1 MKALPLTEFRRLVEA
16 YGADLGRWP
25 EDVREPARA
34 LLATSAEARAWSA
47 AELPLDAV
55 LQRYTPL
62 PLEPAFER
70 RLNEIPLRAPRGL
83 RFRPRALWAPALA
96 WALAAVCG
104 VWLGTAFPDAAADQ
118 AGDDAEVTAT
128 SDDALLELASGAF
141 VDLGEEP

>member
-1 MKALPLTEFRRLVEA
+1 MKPLSQTEFRRLLEA

-25 EDVREPARA
+25 EELREPARA
-34 LLATSAEARAWSA
+34 LLATSAEARALSA
-47 AELPLDAV
+47 SEVGLDAV
-55 LQRYTPL
+55 LQGYTPE

-70 RLNEIPLRAPRGL
+70 RLNEIPLRAPRGS

-104 VWLGTAFPDAAADQ
+104 VWLGTAYPDADESEASADVQ
-118 AGDDAEVTAT
+118 VTA

-141 VDLGEEP
+141 VELGEEP